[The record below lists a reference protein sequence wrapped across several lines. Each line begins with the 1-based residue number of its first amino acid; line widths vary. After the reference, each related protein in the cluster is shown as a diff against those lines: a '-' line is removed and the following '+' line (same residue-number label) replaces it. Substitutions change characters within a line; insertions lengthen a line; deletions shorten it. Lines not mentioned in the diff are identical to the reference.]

1 MKSELKYILKVSII
15 LALVIFVVERLLF
28 GGGFILPI
36 DELIRLFGINLMYA
50 FVLTFLNSYFYVF
63 LESKFTWKENSKKR
77 LIIGAFGSV
86 LITMIGLVLLR
97 FITLVIV
104 LSYPIENFLRDENA
118 EAYYTFGLVITI
130 IISIR
135 Q

>member
-50 FVLTFLNSYFYVF
+50 FV
-63 LESKFTWKENSKKR
+63 
-77 LIIGAFGSV
+77 
-86 LITMIGLVLLR
+86 
-97 FITLVIV
+97 
-104 LSYPIENFLRDENA
+104 
-118 EAYYTFGLVITI
+118 
-130 IISIR
+130 
-135 Q
+135 